1 MPQTG
6 PQIILL
12 RDILIEMLILL
23 ESSAHPQNPPVNTD
37 AHSYLMLCF
46 LQKIKF
52 IDFYLYITND

>member
-46 LQKIKF
+46 LQKRLEYS
-52 IDFYLYITND
+52 YLYEYREE